1 MASID
6 AVSTACA
13 WNMSI
18 REWIPDPDGTPKTDK
33 FVFNANKEA
42 ACHDGGFVQTAQTL
56 SFKDEPGK
64 AFTIVSLPL
73 GEAFDTGRVRFYGDK
88 VIKEF
93 DYSIELNFKNNVNVD
108 YKVTYAYHKG
118 TNPADHSVNPIG
130 FVPAAPWATV
140 HNELPLRFVGGTIK
154 IDVGALPFES
164 S

>member
-1 MASID
+1 M
-6 AVSTACA
+6 
-13 WNMSI
+13 
-18 REWIPDPDGTPKTDK
+18 
-33 FVFNANKEA
+33 
-42 ACHDGGFVQTAQTL
+42 
-56 SFKDEPGK
+56 
-64 AFTIVSLPL
+64 
-73 GEAFDTGRVRFYGDK
+73 
-88 VIKEF
+88 IKEF

-164 S
+164 LPTVSDFKFTFYYANSNDFIVPTDQNVESFVLHFTEILKRQGDAGRFGQRRVTGNQHIGTFVVE